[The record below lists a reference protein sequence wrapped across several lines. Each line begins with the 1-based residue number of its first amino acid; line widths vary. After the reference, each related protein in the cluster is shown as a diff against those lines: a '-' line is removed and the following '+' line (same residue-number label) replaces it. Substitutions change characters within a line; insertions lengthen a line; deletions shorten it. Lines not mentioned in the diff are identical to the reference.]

1 MQEAYDPGDAA
12 ICGIMA
18 AIFVGAYYFAT
29 QKTFDSLDINESFS
43 RSERLMVWGI
53 IAMTQFLLFA
63 VLMKR

>member
-1 MQEAYDPGDAA
+1 MQEAYDPGDVA

-18 AIFVGAYYFAT
+18 AIFVGACYFAT
-29 QKTFDSLDINESFS
+29 HKTFESLDINAPLS

-53 IAMTQFLLFA
+53 IATTQFLLSA